1 MSSALVFGL
10 FFVVTAFTP
19 RPWAHRRLDLG
30 NRNSAS
36 AMTYQ
41 TDDKF
46 EDVTKQQRM
55 LLLRALVKA
64 FDEMQHGLCSNQAQV
79 KPFGSAWLPL

>member
-1 MSSALVFGL
+1 MFSALVFGL
-10 FFVVTAFTP
+10 LFLVTAITP

-46 EDVTKQQRM
+46 ENVTKQQRM

-64 FDEMQHGLCSNQAQV
+64 FDEMQRGVCSNQAEV